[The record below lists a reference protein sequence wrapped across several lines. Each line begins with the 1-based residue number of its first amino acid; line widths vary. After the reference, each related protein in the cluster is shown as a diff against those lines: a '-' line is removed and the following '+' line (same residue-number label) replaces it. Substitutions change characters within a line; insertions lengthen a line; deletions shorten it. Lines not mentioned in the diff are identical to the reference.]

1 MIRYLAVGL
10 IVLASLLLLIYSLV
24 ERKKKS
30 LSLRSS
36 SNLDALEM
44 AHNLNLEKGYKLVF
58 ANGSNLL
65 LDQVNINSL
74 ISLPM
79 MQKLTSQA
87 VVSDQPPIVVSGN
100 GSMAILSKMI
110 LAGVYDNAL
119 VPNLFY
125 KDYSHTT
132 GGSRFAYLAGCLP
145 ELFWDRIGMLVIA
158 GHVDPEM
165 VLLTDLSARKDIF
178 TFAGSDSPAAQ
189 AAFLATTEH
198 VLLGEEYFSLGLANT
213 RTHTA
218 RATFKVQDFLRVTII
233 LVIIVASLL
242 KALGIY

>member
-1 MIRYLAVGL
+1 MIRYLAGGL
-10 IVLASLLLLIYSLV
+10 VVLTSLLLLIYSLV
-24 ERKKKS
+24 ERKMKGS
-30 LSLRSS
+30 VLRRPPSV
-36 SNLDALEM
+36 DAMEM

-58 ANGSNLL
+58 VNGSNLL

-74 ISLPM
+74 ISLPLM
-79 MQKLTSQA
+79 RKLTSQA
-87 VVSDQPPIVVSGN
+87 VVSDQLPIVVSGN
-100 GSMAILSKMI
+100 GSLAILSKMI
-110 LAGVYDNAL
+110 LAGVYDKAL
-119 VPNLFY
+119 VPNLLY

-145 ELFWDRIGMLVIA
+145 ELFWDRIGMLAIA

-165 VLLTDLSARKDIF
+165 VLLTDLSARKDIL

-213 RTHTA
+213 RAHSV
-218 RATFKVQDFLRVTII
+218 RAALKVQDFLRVAII
-233 LVIIVASLL
+233 LVIIIASLL

>member
-1 MIRYLAVGL
+1 M
-10 IVLASLLLLIYSLV
+10 
-24 ERKKKS
+24 
-30 LSLRSS
+30 
-36 SNLDALEM
+36 EM

-65 LDQVNINSL
+65 LDQVNITSL
-74 ISLPM
+74 ISLPLM
-79 MQKLTSQA
+79 RKLTSQA

-100 GSMAILSKMI
+100 GSLAILSKMI
-110 LAGVYDNAL
+110 LAGVYDKAL

-145 ELFWDRIGMLVIA
+145 ELFWDRIGMLVLA
-158 GHVDPEM
+158 GHINPEM

-178 TFAGSDSPAAQ
+178 TFVGSDSPAAQ

-198 VLLGEEYFSLGLANT
+198 VLLGEEYFALGLADT
-213 RTHTA
+213 RTK
-218 RATFKVQDFLRVTII
+218 ATRGSLKAQDFLRVTLI
-233 LVIIVASLL
+233 LVIIIASLL